1 MILVVRCLSRKDDL
15 FTILYHRLFSLIA
28 IFLSSLVR
36 FFEGNQFMTESLM
49 ITRKLYHIIF
59 NSNDR
64 VYIASNIHLPLSVFL
79 RFPYLIEQAVHICL
93 GSLLVVLGSL

>member
-1 MILVVRCLSRKDDL
+1 MILVVRLLSRKDDL
-15 FTILYHRLFSLIA
+15 FTILYHRLFSLII

-36 FFEGNQFMTESLM
+36 FFEGNQFITDSLM
-49 ITRKLYHIIF
+49 ITRKLYDILF

-64 VYIASNIHLPLSVFL
+64 VNIASNIHLPLGVFL

-93 GSLLVVLGSL
+93 CSLFVVLGSL